1 MLFDS
6 LRGHIPVVLDGGEI
20 RDGCSR
26 AYAPAHPMAAGR
38 FEDPGLGWIGNQET
52 VVIAPSSPD
61 RRPALAVILEKRPYD
76 RQSLTR
82 GVAAFQSQSDQVH
95 TQEGRA
101 AESRPW

>member
-26 AYAPAHPMAAGR
+26 AYAPADPMAAGR

-52 VVIAPSSPD
+52 VVIAPSRPH
-61 RRPALAVILEKRPYD
+61 RRPALAVLLEKLRYN
-76 RQSLTR
+76 RHSLAR
-82 GVAAFQSQSDQVH
+82 GVAAF
-95 TQEGRA
+95 
-101 AESRPW
+101 